1 MVPAYF
7 LSPAEIRL
15 IKRMLLLR
23 PKPTNQVILAYFTRP
38 GRDLNHRIIAEIDSG
53 SRGAL
58 EPPATEGE
66 ILAYMAAVANLRF
79 PDGRD
84 FTPQGQFYAP
94 GGAIGQLRLHW
105 WSVGQGLFSSGAL
118 TLK

>member
-94 GGAIGQLRLHW
+94 SGAIGQLRLHW
-105 WSVGQGLFSSGAL
+105 WPVGQGLFSSGAL